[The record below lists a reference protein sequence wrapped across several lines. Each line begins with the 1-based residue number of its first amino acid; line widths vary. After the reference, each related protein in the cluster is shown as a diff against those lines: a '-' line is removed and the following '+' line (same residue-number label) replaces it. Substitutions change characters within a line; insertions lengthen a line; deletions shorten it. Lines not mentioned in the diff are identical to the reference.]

1 MTAVDRVLLVDDEVE
16 FVETLAERLRARGLQ
31 VEVATSGAEGIKKA
45 EKTGFEA
52 VVLDLAMPG
61 MDGIETLKALRE
73 QNADIQVMLL
83 TGQATIKGAVAANRL
98 GAVDVLEKPI
108 DIETLLEKIREAR
121 ARHLAAKERR
131 SKAQIEDILRERGW

>member
-1 MTAVDRVLLVDDEVE
+1 MATTDKVLLVDDEVE

-31 VEVATSGAEGIKKA
+31 VEVATSGAEGVEKAKK
-45 EKTGFEA
+45 TVFQA

-73 QNADIQVMLL
+73 QIPDIQVMLL
-83 TGQATIKGAVAANRL
+83 TGQATIKGAVEANRL

-108 DIETLLEKIREAR
+108 DIGTLLEKIREAR
-121 ARHLAAKERR
+121 AKHLAAKEQR
-131 SKAQIEDILRERGW
+131 SQEQIEDTLRNRGW